1 MELPAAYQ
9 QLINA
14 IDQLPAIGPR
24 AAARLAQHLLIEGQE
39 PLLQALLRAKQELK
53 LCTLCQ
59 SFSTHS
65 ICSCCEDMQR
75 DQSALLIVASIE
87 EQQLAEQKGWRGLYF
102 VLHGLLSPM
111 ANRGPKKLGI
121 PLLQQR
127 LISAD
132 IRKICIALE
141 ASAEGKATSQFIS
154 YLPEMSGKDVE
165 CINWS
170 EWLARKEQTP

>member
-39 PLLQALLRAKQELK
+39 PLLQALLRAKQELT
-53 LCTLCQ
+53 LCRYCQ
-59 SFSTHS
+59 SFSAQS
-65 ICSCCEDMQR
+65 ICSCCQDAQR
-75 DQSALLIVASIE
+75 DQSSLLIVANLE

-127 LISAD
+127 LSGAD
-132 IRKICIALE
+132 IKTVCIALE
-141 ASAEGKATSQFIS
+141 ASAEGKATTQFIS
-154 YLPEMSGKDVE
+154 YLPEVVGKDVE
-165 CINWS
+165 CISWS
-170 EWLARKEQTP
+170 EWLVRKEQTP